1 MVRHGPLAASQVVGA
16 IPLWSEPRLQ
26 GGRLFW
32 LERRPEDGGRTRLLM
47 RPAGPLDLPA
57 SPTASA
63 PPGQEITPAGADVRS
78 RIHAYG
84 GGAYAVGGW
93 PAETAAPLEAIE
105 AGGSEAGAW
114 EPLDAAPV
122 GTPGNGAPGLGLPWT
137 GPQPG
142 NGKDLSS
149 GNRAVGPVAGPSEVT
164 AGSAVAGPSGAP
176 VGATVVVVWV
186 DDGDRCLWRLD
197 LPPLESG
204 AAAAPT
210 ASQQPLADAQPR
222 RLTEPDP
229 KRCFAD
235 GLIDPARGRW
245 IGVLESGEQEAL
257 VSVPLAGGEPQLL
270 RQPADFC
277 GYAVLSPSGS
287 HLAWVEWQRPS
298 MPWERSQLWLGR
310 LTPEGSLADCRPIAG
325 TMAREG
331 EAVSV
336 FQPLWI
342 PREGQ
347 PADLVVSC
355 DRSGWWNLE
364 RLEAA
369 EALGAGEEPAW
380 QPLLPLQAE
389 FGMPQWVYGMATTAW
404 DGEALVAAACFEGR
418 WRLGRLV
425 VAGGGAQDAGTTAG
439 AKGAAAGG
447 QHRVEGSGATAGL
460 DARSLDRQDLGT
472 FALERAGTSDGQE
485 ARLTALQGA
494 GAAVGQNAGTTTEHD
509 AGSSRGQ
516 EPVPTEGQEAMT
528 PSGQTPNG
536 QTTVPPSG
544 QTTVPPGDLES
555 VQGGTQQCAWSAT
568 GLSWQPYDLRF
579 DDLAAVVAERG
590 LLVAIAASPSD
601 PAGLLELDTASG
613 RWRHTPA
620 AASPLSEVAISHP
633 EPLWFEG
640 HGGQPTQAWY
650 YPPRGGSHPGAPL
663 LVKGH
668 SGPTGMARTGLN
680 LAIQFWTSRGWGVV
694 DVNYGGSTGFGRA
707 YRERLDGQWGVVDGA
722 DCAAAAAALVAAGRA
737 DPLRIAIE
745 GGSAAGFTVLA
756 ALCAGAVFRAG
767 ACRYAVADLEGMAR
781 HTHRFEARY
790 LDGLVGPWPE
800 AAATYR
806 ERSPLLHAERITV
819 PVIFFQG
826 LEDGVVPPDQTERM
840 ALALGKRGIP
850 VEVHLFPGE
859 GHGFRDRAVQQR
871 VLEAT
876 EAFFRRHL
884 DLP

>member
-1 MVRHGPLAASQVVGA
+1 LAASQVVGA

-32 LERRPEDGGRTRLLM
+32 LERRPQDGGRTRLLM
-47 RPAGPLDLPA
+47 RPAGSVELPA

-84 GGAYAVGGW
+84 GGAYAVGGS
-93 PAETAAPLEAIE
+93 P
-105 AGGSEAGAW
+105 GG
-114 EPLDAAPV
+114 L
-122 GTPGNGAPGLGLPWT
+122 GTP
-137 GPQPG
+137 
-142 NGKDLSS
+142 
-149 GNRAVGPVAGPSEVT
+149 
-164 AGSAVAGPSGAP
+164 AGSPAADVRADS
-176 VGATVVVVWV
+176 VLVWV

-210 ASQQPLADAQPR
+210 ASPQTMAAAEPR

-229 KRCFAD
+229 ERRFAD

-287 HLAWVEWQRPS
+287 HLAWIEWQRPA

-310 LTPEGSLADCRPIAG
+310 LTPEGSLTDCRPIAG
-325 TMAREG
+325 SMPGEG
-331 EAVSV
+331 TAVSV

-404 DGEALVAAACFEGR
+404 DGEVLVAAACFEGR
-418 WRLGRLV
+418 WHLGRLA
-425 VAGGGAQDAGTTAG
+425 VAGGGAF
-439 AKGAAAGG
+439 
-447 QHRVEGSGATAGL
+447 R
-460 DARSLDRQDLGT
+460 
-472 FALERAGTSDGQE
+472 
-485 ARLTALQGA
+485 
-494 GAAVGQNAGTTTEHD
+494 
-509 AGSSRGQ
+509 
-516 EPVPTEGQEAMT
+516 
-528 PSGQTPNG
+528 
-536 QTTVPPSG
+536 
-544 QTTVPPGDLES
+544 
-555 VQGGTQQCAWSAT
+555 
-568 GLSWQPYDLRF
+568 WQPYDLRF

-590 LLVAIAASPSD
+590 RLVAIAASPSD
-601 PAGLLELDTASG
+601 PAGFLELDTASG

-620 AASPLSEVAISHP
+620 AVSPLAAAAISHP

-640 HGGQPTQAWY
+640 HGGRPTQAWY
-650 YPPRGGSHPGAPL
+650 YPPRSGSHPGAPL

-737 DPLRIAIE
+737 DSRRIAIE

-756 ALCAGAVFRAG
+756 ALCGGAVFRAG

-790 LDGLVGPWPE
+790 FDGLVGPWPE

-806 ERSPLLHAERITV
+806 ERSPLLHADRIRV

-826 LEDGVVPPDQTERM
+826 LEDAVVPPDQTERM
-840 ALALGKRGIP
+840 ALALGERGIP

>member
-1 MVRHGPLAASQVVGA
+1 MVGHGPLAASQVVGA

-32 LERRPEDGGRTRLLM
+32 LERRPQDGGRTRLLM
-47 RPAGPLDLPA
+47 RPAGAVELTTSPA
-57 SPTASA
+57 ASA

-84 GGAYAVGGW
+84 GGAYAVGAW
-93 PAETAAPLEAIE
+93 P
-105 AGGSEAGAW
+105 GG
-114 EPLDAAPV
+114 L
-122 GTPGNGAPGLGLPWT
+122 GTPGGSPAA
-137 GPQPG
+137 
-142 NGKDLSS
+142 DA
-149 GNRAVGPVAGPSEVT
+149 RADS
-164 AGSAVAGPSGAP
+164 
-176 VGATVVVVWV
+176 VVVWV

-204 AAAAPT
+204 AAAAPAT
-210 ASQQPLADAQPR
+210 GPKTMTGGPSL

-229 KRCFAD
+229 ERRFAD
-235 GLIDPARGRW
+235 GLIDPARGLW
-245 IGVLESGEQEAL
+245 IGVLETGEQEAL
-257 VSVPLAGGEPQLL
+257 VSVPLAGGEPQVL

-287 HLAWVEWQRPS
+287 HLAWIEWQRPA

-310 LTPEGSLADCRPIAG
+310 LTPEGSLTDCRPIAG
-325 TMAREG
+325 SMPGEG
-331 EAVSV
+331 TAVSV
-336 FQPLWI
+336 FQPLWM

-418 WRLGRLV
+418 WHLGRLV
-425 VAGGGAQDAGTTAG
+425 VAGGGAF
-439 AKGAAAGG
+439 
-447 QHRVEGSGATAGL
+447 RWL
-460 DARSLDRQDLGT
+460 
-472 FALERAGTSDGQE
+472 
-485 ARLTALQGA
+485 
-494 GAAVGQNAGTTTEHD
+494 
-509 AGSSRGQ
+509 
-516 EPVPTEGQEAMT
+516 
-528 PSGQTPNG
+528 
-536 QTTVPPSG
+536 
-544 QTTVPPGDLES
+544 
-555 VQGGTQQCAWSAT
+555 
-568 GLSWQPYDLRF
+568 PYDLRF

-590 LLVAIAASPSD
+590 RLVAIAASPSD

-620 AASPLSEVAISHP
+620 AASPLSELAISHP

-640 HGGQPTQAWY
+640 HGGRPTQAWY
-650 YPPRGGSHPGAPL
+650 YPPRSGSHPGAPL

-737 DPLRIAIE
+737 DPRRIAIE

-756 ALCAGAVFRAG
+756 ALCGGAVFRAG

-790 LDGLVGPWPE
+790 FDGLVGPWPE

-806 ERSPLLHAERITV
+806 ERSPLLHADRIRV

-826 LEDGVVPPDQTERM
+826 LEDAVVPPDQTERM
-840 ALALGKRGIP
+840 ALALGERGIP

>member
-1 MVRHGPLAASQVVGA
+1 MVGHGPLAASQVVGA

-32 LERRPEDGGRTRLLM
+32 LERRPQDGGRTRLLM
-47 RPAGPLDLPA
+47 RPAGSVELPA

-93 PAETAAPLEAIE
+93 P
-105 AGGSEAGAW
+105 GG
-114 EPLDAAPV
+114 L
-122 GTPGNGAPGLGLPWT
+122 GTPGGSPAA
-137 GPQPG
+137 
-142 NGKDLSS
+142 DV
-149 GNRAVGPVAGPSEVT
+149 RADSVL
-164 AGSAVAGPSGAP
+164 
-176 VGATVVVVWV
+176 VWV

-204 AAAAPT
+204 AAAAPAT
-210 ASQQPLADAQPR
+210 GPKTMAGGPSL

-229 KRCFAD
+229 ERRFAD
-235 GLIDPARGRW
+235 GLIDPARGLW

-257 VSVPLAGGEPQLL
+257 VSVPLAGGEPQVL

-287 HLAWVEWQRPS
+287 HLAWIEWQRPA

-310 LTPEGSLADCRPIAG
+310 LTPEGSLTDCRPIAG
-325 TMAREG
+325 SMPGDGT
-331 EAVSV
+331 AVSV

-418 WRLGRLV
+418 WHLGRLV
-425 VAGGGAQDAGTTAG
+425 VAGGGAF
-439 AKGAAAGG
+439 
-447 QHRVEGSGATAGL
+447 R
-460 DARSLDRQDLGT
+460 
-472 FALERAGTSDGQE
+472 
-485 ARLTALQGA
+485 
-494 GAAVGQNAGTTTEHD
+494 
-509 AGSSRGQ
+509 
-516 EPVPTEGQEAMT
+516 
-528 PSGQTPNG
+528 
-536 QTTVPPSG
+536 
-544 QTTVPPGDLES
+544 
-555 VQGGTQQCAWSAT
+555 
-568 GLSWQPYDLRF
+568 WQPYDLRF

-590 LLVAIAASPSD
+590 RLVAIAASPSD

-620 AASPLSEVAISHP
+620 AASPLAAAAISHP

-640 HGGQPTQAWY
+640 HGGRPTQAWY
-650 YPPRGGSHPGAPL
+650 YPPRSGSHPGAPL

-737 DPLRIAIE
+737 DSRRIAIE

-756 ALCAGAVFRAG
+756 ALCGGAVFRAG

-790 LDGLVGPWPE
+790 FDGLVGPWPE

-806 ERSPLLHAERITV
+806 ERSPLLHADRIRV

-826 LEDGVVPPDQTERM
+826 LEDAVVPPDQTERM
-840 ALALGKRGIP
+840 ALALGERGIP

>member
-1 MVRHGPLAASQVVGA
+1 MVGQGPLAASQVVGA

-47 RPAGPLDLPA
+47 RPAGLVELTT

-93 PAETAAPLEAIE
+93 P
-105 AGGSEAGAW
+105 GG
-114 EPLDAAPV
+114 L
-122 GTPGNGAPGLGLPWT
+122 GTPGGSPAADAR
-137 GPQPG
+137 G
-142 NGKDLSS
+142 NSVL
-149 GNRAVGPVAGPSEVT
+149 
-164 AGSAVAGPSGAP
+164 
-176 VGATVVVVWV
+176 VWI

-204 AAAAPT
+204 AAAAPAT
-210 ASQQPLADAQPR
+210 GPKMMAGGPSL

-229 KRCFAD
+229 ERRFAD
-235 GLIDPARGRW
+235 GLIDPARGLW
-245 IGVLESGEQEAL
+245 IGVLETGEQEAL

-287 HLAWVEWQRPS
+287 HLAWIEWQRPA

-310 LTPEGSLADCRPIAG
+310 LTPEGSLEDCRAIAG
-325 TMAREG
+325 SMPREVA
-331 EAVSV
+331 AVSV

-369 EALGAGEEPAW
+369 EALVAGEEPRW
-380 QPLLPLQAE
+380 QALLPLQAE

-418 WRLGRLV
+418 WHLGRLV
-425 VAGGGAQDAGTTAG
+425 VAGGGDF
-439 AKGAAAGG
+439 
-447 QHRVEGSGATAGL
+447 R
-460 DARSLDRQDLGT
+460 
-472 FALERAGTSDGQE
+472 
-485 ARLTALQGA
+485 
-494 GAAVGQNAGTTTEHD
+494 
-509 AGSSRGQ
+509 
-516 EPVPTEGQEAMT
+516 
-528 PSGQTPNG
+528 
-536 QTTVPPSG
+536 
-544 QTTVPPGDLES
+544 
-555 VQGGTQQCAWSAT
+555 
-568 GLSWQPYDLRF
+568 WQPYDLRF

-590 LLVAIAASPSD
+590 RLVAIAASPSD

-620 AASPLSEVAISHP
+620 AASPLTQVAISHP

-640 HGGQPTQAWY
+640 HGGRPTQAWY
-650 YPPRGGSHPGAPL
+650 YPPRSGSHPGAPL

-737 DPLRIAIE
+737 DSRRIAIE

-756 ALCAGAVFRAG
+756 ALCGGAVFRAG

-790 LDGLVGPWPE
+790 FDGLVGPWPE

-806 ERSPLLHAERITV
+806 ERSPLLHADRIRV

-826 LEDGVVPPDQTERM
+826 LEDAVVPPDQTERM
-840 ALALGKRGIP
+840 ALALGERGIP

>member
-1 MVRHGPLAASQVVGA
+1 LAASQVVGA

-32 LERRPEDGGRTRLLM
+32 LERRPQDGGRTRLLM
-47 RPAGPLDLPA
+47 RPAGAVELTTSPA
-57 SPTASA
+57 ASA

-84 GGAYAVGGW
+84 GGAYAVGAW
-93 PAETAAPLEAIE
+93 P
-105 AGGSEAGAW
+105 GG
-114 EPLDAAPV
+114 L
-122 GTPGNGAPGLGLPWT
+122 GTPGGSPAA
-137 GPQPG
+137 
-142 NGKDLSS
+142 DA
-149 GNRAVGPVAGPSEVT
+149 RADS
-164 AGSAVAGPSGAP
+164 
-176 VGATVVVVWV
+176 VVVWV

-204 AAAAPT
+204 AAAAPAT
-210 ASQQPLADAQPR
+210 GPKTMTGGPSL

-229 KRCFAD
+229 ERRFAD
-235 GLIDPARGRW
+235 GLIDPARGLW
-245 IGVLESGEQEAL
+245 IGVLETGEQEAL
-257 VSVPLAGGEPQLL
+257 VSVPLAGGEPQVL

-287 HLAWVEWQRPS
+287 HLAWIEWQRPA

-310 LTPEGSLADCRPIAG
+310 LTPEGSLTDCRPIAG
-325 TMAREG
+325 SMPGEG
-331 EAVSV
+331 TAVSV
-336 FQPLWI
+336 FQPLWM

-418 WRLGRLV
+418 WHLGRLV
-425 VAGGGAQDAGTTAG
+425 VAGGGAF
-439 AKGAAAGG
+439 
-447 QHRVEGSGATAGL
+447 RWL
-460 DARSLDRQDLGT
+460 
-472 FALERAGTSDGQE
+472 
-485 ARLTALQGA
+485 
-494 GAAVGQNAGTTTEHD
+494 
-509 AGSSRGQ
+509 
-516 EPVPTEGQEAMT
+516 
-528 PSGQTPNG
+528 
-536 QTTVPPSG
+536 
-544 QTTVPPGDLES
+544 
-555 VQGGTQQCAWSAT
+555 
-568 GLSWQPYDLRF
+568 PYDLRF

-590 LLVAIAASPSD
+590 RLVAIAASPSD

-620 AASPLSEVAISHP
+620 AASPLSELAISHP

-640 HGGQPTQAWY
+640 HGGRPTQAWY
-650 YPPRGGSHPGAPL
+650 YPPRSGSHPGAPL

-737 DPLRIAIE
+737 DPRRIAIE

-756 ALCAGAVFRAG
+756 ALCGGAVFRAG

-790 LDGLVGPWPE
+790 FDGLVGPWPE

-806 ERSPLLHAERITV
+806 ERSPLLHADRIRV

-826 LEDGVVPPDQTERM
+826 LEDAVVPPDQTERM
-840 ALALGKRGIP
+840 ALALGERGIP

>member
-1 MVRHGPLAASQVVGA
+1 LAASQVVGA

-47 RPAGPLDLPA
+47 RPAGLVELTT
-57 SPTASA
+57 SPNASA

-93 PAETAAPLEAIE
+93 P
-105 AGGSEAGAW
+105 GG
-114 EPLDAAPV
+114 L
-122 GTPGNGAPGLGLPWT
+122 GTPGGSP
-137 GPQPG
+137 
-142 NGKDLSS
+142 
-149 GNRAVGPVAGPSEVT
+149 AVDARGDSVL
-164 AGSAVAGPSGAP
+164 
-176 VGATVVVVWV
+176 VWI

-204 AAAAPT
+204 AAAAPAT
-210 ASQQPLADAQPR
+210 GPKMLAGGPSL

-229 KRCFAD
+229 ERRFAD
-235 GLIDPARGRW
+235 GLIDPARGLW
-245 IGVLESGEQEAL
+245 IGVLETGEQEAL

-287 HLAWVEWQRPS
+287 HLAWIEWQRPA

-310 LTPEGSLADCRPIAG
+310 LTPEGSLEDCRPIAG
-325 TMAREG
+325 SMPREG
-331 EAVSV
+331 AAVSV

-369 EALGAGEEPAW
+369 EALVAGEEPRW

-418 WRLGRLV
+418 WHLGRLV
-425 VAGGGAQDAGTTAG
+425 VAGGGDF
-439 AKGAAAGG
+439 
-447 QHRVEGSGATAGL
+447 R
-460 DARSLDRQDLGT
+460 
-472 FALERAGTSDGQE
+472 
-485 ARLTALQGA
+485 
-494 GAAVGQNAGTTTEHD
+494 
-509 AGSSRGQ
+509 
-516 EPVPTEGQEAMT
+516 
-528 PSGQTPNG
+528 
-536 QTTVPPSG
+536 
-544 QTTVPPGDLES
+544 
-555 VQGGTQQCAWSAT
+555 
-568 GLSWQPYDLRF
+568 WQPYDLRF

-590 LLVAIAASPSD
+590 RLVAIAASPSD

-640 HGGQPTQAWY
+640 HGGRPTQAWY
-650 YPPRGGSHPGAPL
+650 YPPRSGSHPGAPL

-737 DPLRIAIE
+737 DSRRIAIE

-756 ALCAGAVFRAG
+756 ALCGGAVFRAG

-790 LDGLVGPWPE
+790 FDGLVGPWPE

-826 LEDGVVPPDQTERM
+826 LEDAVVPPDQTERM
-840 ALALGKRGIP
+840 ALALGERGIP

-859 GHGFRDRAVQQR
+859 GHGFRDRAAQQR